1 MQLNVPQSVSESRT
15 QISEIAQAIGA
26 PSRGARLNSA
36 IDAALERARPRDKTL
51 IPALLWQGGGMVP
64 GAGTLADE
72 LLRRTGVR
80 TMSSAYGLQRSEER
94 REGKGCDGRCGSWRT
109 QYNK

>member
-1 MQLNVPQSVSESRT
+1 MRIIDWSSDVCSSDLSVSESRT

-51 IPALLWQGGGMVP
+51 IPALIWQGGGMVP

-72 LLRRTGVR
+72 LLRRTGFR
-80 TMSSAYGLQRSEER
+80 NMSSAYGLQQWDVDRKSTR
-94 REGKGCDGRCGSWRT
+94 LNSSH
-109 QYNK
+109 